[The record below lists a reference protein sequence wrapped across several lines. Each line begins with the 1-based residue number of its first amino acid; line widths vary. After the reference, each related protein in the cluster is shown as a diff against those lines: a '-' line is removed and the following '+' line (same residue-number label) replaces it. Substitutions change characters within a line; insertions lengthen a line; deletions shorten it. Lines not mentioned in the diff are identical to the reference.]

1 MTNECST
8 TTSAPGALRLSAVA
22 RGSVLLV
29 GGLLGDL
36 PVDQLGVGA
45 GGVGVD
51 GGEEHGGLLDHEYD
65 ARRMFPMNIL
75 VRASRMKT
83 ISAVPWAVMHE

>member
-1 MTNECST
+1 MSQLDC
-8 TTSAPGALRLSAVA
+8 PQRRGAAA